1 MAEVMELLKEHIPNY
16 EQIVDDAISKELYS
30 AQFLDETPFGRNSSP
45 PLRSE
50 SDGEFVYLERVEKSP
65 AKRITVEG
73 GKSYIVGTIL
83 VEHIEWIPDSWFE
96 DREYEKIKKALQ
108 DAGKGFAHEINRDV
122 MLVLQEAASVQE
134 AQSMSTLIALI
145 SEVADEFSEN
155 DLMADTLIIHR
166 SSRNTLLHHDIVVF
180 EPENGK
186 PHFVGHTKTGLNV
199 FWSDELSKDSILI
212 LDSTNIGT
220 MVARDRQISLW
231 RDSRRRAGHKLS
243 VYNDMNPVV
252 QNCQSVRLVKRIEP
266 LVRRLK
272 GAYQMELIGQCF
284 FTGEPC
290 SKVKG
295 SSDTCFVAVPSQ
307 GFKDKLDIIEEILI
321 DKRVDFYVALQN
333 AELSKNAVCTKIC
346 GKIIESRFCI
356 VFLDK
361 DLSGCLNA
369 NVFYEYG
376 MMSSLRKPIIPLQR
390 EGERLPF
397 NIQSLDVVKY
407 NDDDFRE
414 KVLKA
419 IELKIEET
427 ERA

>member
-1 MAEVMELLKEHIPNY
+1 MTEVKEWLERHIPDY
-16 EQIVDDAISKELYS
+16 EEIVNDAIRKELYS
-30 AQFLDETPFGRNSSP
+30 AQFLNEMPLGRDHFTHFP
-45 PLRSE
+45 GE
-50 SDGEFVYLERVEKSP
+50 SNREFVYLEEVGEPRV
-65 AKRITVEG
+65 KRITVEG
-73 GKSYIVGTIL
+73 GKSYL
-83 VEHIEWIPDSWFE
+83 VNACFTSHVKPIQQTYFE
-96 DREYEKIKKALQ
+96 DRTYHKIKKSLQ
-108 DAGKGFAHEINRDV
+108 DAGRGLAQKVNRGA
-122 MLVLQEAASVQE
+122 MLVLQEAAIVQE

-145 SEVADEFSEN
+145 SEVADEFSDD

-166 SSRNTLLHHDIVVF
+166 SLRTTLMHHDIVVF

-199 FWSDELSKDSILI
+199 FWSDELDKDSFLI
-212 LDSTNIGT
+212 LDSTSIGC
-220 MVARDRQISLW
+220 MIESELQIEEFKERNGYSLNVA
-231 RDSRRRAGHKLS
+231 KY
-243 VYNDMNPVV
+243 VNPVV
-252 QNCQSVRLVKRIEP
+252 QNCQSVRSIRNIMP
-266 LVRRLK
+266 LIRRLK

-295 SSDTCFVAVPSQ
+295 SSDTCFVAVPSK
-307 GFKDKLDIIEEILI
+307 GFENELRIVGEILT
-321 DKRVDFYVALQN
+321 DKRIDFYVALLN
-333 AELSKNAVCTKIC
+333 VEPSKNAFCTKIC

-397 NIQSLDVVKY
+397 NVQSLDVVKY
-407 NDDDFRE
+407 TDDDFHE
-414 KVLKA
+414 KVLRA
-419 IELKIEET
+419 IEMKIEET
-427 ERA
+427 ERV

>member
-1 MAEVMELLKEHIPNY
+1 MAEVTELLKEHIPNY

-30 AQFLDETPFGRNSSP
+30 AQFLDETPLGRYPSP

-50 SDGEFVYLERVEKSP
+50 SDGKFVYLERVEKP
-65 AKRITVEG
+65 RVKRITVEG
-73 GKSYIVGTIL
+73 GKSYIIDTIL
-83 VEHIEWIPDSWFE
+83 VQHIEWIPDTWFE

-108 DAGKGFAHEINRDV
+108 DAGKGFANEINRDV
-122 MLVLQEAASVQE
+122 MFVLRESASVQE

-180 EPENGK
+180 EPDNGK

-199 FWSDELSKDSILI
+199 FWSDELNKDSILI
-212 LDSTNIGT
+212 LDSTSIGT
-220 MVARDRQISLW
+220 MVVRDRQISLW
-231 RDSRRRAGHKLS
+231 TEFQRRAVYGLS
-243 VYNDMNPVV
+243 VYKDMNPVV

-266 LVRRLK
+266 LIKRLR

-295 SSDTCFVAVPSQ
+295 TSDTCFVAVPSK
-307 GFKDKLDIIEEILI
+307 GFEDKLKIIEEILT
-321 DKRVDFYVALQN
+321 DKRIDFYVALLN
-333 AELSKNAVCTKIC
+333 VEPSKNAFCTKIC

-356 VFLDK
+356 VFLDN
-361 DLSGCLNA
+361 LNA

-390 EGERLPF
+390 ESEPLPF
-397 NIQSLDVVKY
+397 NVQSLDVVKY

-414 KVLKA
+414 RVLKA
-419 IELKIEET
+419 IETKIEET